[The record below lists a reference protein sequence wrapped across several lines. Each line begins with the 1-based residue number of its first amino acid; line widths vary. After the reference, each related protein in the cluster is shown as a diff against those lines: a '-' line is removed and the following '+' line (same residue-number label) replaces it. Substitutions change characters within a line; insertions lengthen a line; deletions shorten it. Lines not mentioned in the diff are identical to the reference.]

1 MLSGVPVP
9 AKNALDQGILDSIST
24 GDLVEDAI
32 SFLHKKLDETTE
44 HPKVRDLNEKL
55 VEARG
60 NENVMAEA
68 KALASKSRKGQ
79 FAPGQI
85 IKCVEAAIEEDDFD
99 AGMKKESDL
108 FLECLLHPQR
118 EAMIHIFFGERT
130 AGKILD
136 VPKDTET
143 QKIGS
148 ACRSYFLG
156 FCIFRNI
163 QYFSS
168 CSFTKEYM
176 DHCFSLRMKQTL

>member
-1 MLSGVPVP
+1 MPGAGGTQRLPRIVGPSQALKIMLSGVPVP
-9 AKNALDQGILDSIST
+9 AKKALDQGILDSIST

-85 IKCVEAAIEEDDFD
+85 IKL
-99 AGMKKESDL
+99 SL
-108 FLECLLHPQR
+108 
-118 EAMIHIFFGERT
+118 IHI
-130 AGKILD
+130 
-136 VPKDTET
+136 
-143 QKIGS
+143 
-148 ACRSYFLG
+148 
-156 FCIFRNI
+156 
-163 QYFSS
+163 
-168 CSFTKEYM
+168 
-176 DHCFSLRMKQTL
+176 